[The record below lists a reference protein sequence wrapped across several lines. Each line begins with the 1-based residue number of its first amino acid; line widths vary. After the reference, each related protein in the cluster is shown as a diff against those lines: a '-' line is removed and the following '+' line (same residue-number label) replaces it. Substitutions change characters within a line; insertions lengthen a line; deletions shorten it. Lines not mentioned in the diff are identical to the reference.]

1 MLPVKELTDCNCCYF
16 GFSNAAAQNPAVQ
29 SSAEPPA
36 LVRFSLRQRHF
47 PDCFSLLTFVP
58 CLLPASATL
67 SSCDAARTASGSAS
81 LPRRG
86 KAADQG
92 RRNPQLRKEP
102 RAALC
107 CSLTREQSSMPAQ
120 HYTGSQQAL
129 PVCGHSPACSHLLFF
144 TFTYSCIHVMLNNTT
159 KNTDL

>member
-47 PDCFSLLTFVP
+47 PDCFNLLTFVP

-92 RRNPQLRKEP
+92 QRNPQLRKEP
-102 RAALC
+102 RTALC
-107 CSLTREQSSMPAQ
+107 CARAPQGFRREALAQLDPHLPRAPSSQ
-120 HYTGSQQAL
+120 
-129 PVCGHSPACSHLLFF
+129 HSPCCHRG
-144 TFTYSCIHVMLNNTT
+144 SCYRPAAVPIS
-159 KNTDL
+159 